1 MANFKIM
8 RNGLNTEIV
17 GDPHIGQSSEDVT
30 VTVTDDGTYQ
40 EYDKKL
46 YYSYCY
52 RNQIYRAIA
61 DKNSSG
67 EFIIPMTAFLEPGL
81 IKLSVELSNGTNKP
95 TCNACFIIATNG
107 AKSVAASD
115 ILPDEETWQSYIQ
128 SYLKSDIVHK
138 PTVDALEKRIDNLI
152 LSSGTESSAELQ
164 DVRVGY
170 DGKVYPTAGDAVREQ
185 VVQIMQQG
193 SNSGSGIT
201 EDAKV
206 LLLCILRNG
215 IYKSDQSANIT
226 ALGVAL
232 DSEDVKPSG
241 NIYAVTNNLSGVTTD
256 NTRTYAIENSTY
268 VATLSVPKNST
279 IENVTITMGGVNI
292 TDDVYVDGVITI
304 TSVAGDVVITATASV
319 VDLMKNA
326 TIIEDEYCK
335 IDGTILTNQ
344 TNYAR
349 TDYIDVSG
357 CTKLVLTTRGNGWIP
372 WGIRFFDKDKTF
384 LKSHHEGTDGY
395 LGGNYHEFI
404 EVEIP
409 DGCKYMIC
417 SNTKQ
422 SMSSIVIKAY

>member
-1 MANFKIM
+1 MANIQDLLKQLLTAVYGKDVRQAIHDAIYQCYEDGKAGAIDLVA
-8 RNGLNTEIV
+8 RKNLEVEKAERQQEIAV
-17 GDPHIGQSSEDVT
+17 ERARINNFTTLGEGSTTGD
-30 VTVTDDGTYQ
+30 
-40 EYDKKL
+40 
-46 YYSYCY
+46 
-52 RNQIYRAIA
+52 
-61 DKNSSG
+61 
-67 EFIIPMTAFLEPGL
+67 
-81 IKLSVELSNGTNKP
+81 
-95 TCNACFIIATNG
+95 
-107 AKSVAASD
+107 
-115 ILPDEETWQSYIQ
+115 
-128 SYLKSDIVHK
+128 
-138 PTVDALEKRIDNLI
+138 
-152 LSSGTESSAELQ
+152 AELQ

-170 DGKVYPTAGDAVREQ
+170 DGKVYPSAGDAVREQ

-206 LLLCILRNG
+206 LLLGILRNG

-304 TSVAGDVVITATASV
+304 TSVAGNVVITATASA

-326 TIIEDEYCK
+326 TIIEDEFCK

-344 TNYAR
+344 NYAR

-357 CTKLVLTTRGNGWIP
+357 CTKLVLTTSGNGWIS

-384 LKSHHEGTDGY
+384 LESHHEGTDGY

>member
-1 MANFKIM
+1 MANFTIM
-8 RNGLNTEIV
+8 RNGLYAELLE
-17 GDPHIGQSSEDVT
+17 DAHLGQSSENIT
-30 VTVTDDGTYQ
+30 VTVTDDGTYSG
-40 EYDKKL
+40 YTKKL
-46 YYSYCY
+46 YYSYGY
-52 RNQIYRAIA
+52 RNQVYRAIA

-67 EFIIPMTAFLEPGL
+67 EFVIPVTAFLEPG
-81 IKLSVELSNGTNKP
+81 IVKLSLELSNGTNKP
-95 TCNACFIIATNG
+95 TCNACFIIATDG
-107 AKSVAASD
+107 AKSLAASD
-115 ILPDEETWQSYIQ
+115 ILPDDATWEQYVASYV
-128 SYLKSDIVHK
+128 KSHADTLRGEKGDKGDKGDTGASGV
-138 PTVDALEKRIDNLI
+138 PTDEQTKKAVYSWLTEHPEAT
-152 LSSGTESSAELQ
+152 SG
-164 DVRVGY
+164 V
-170 DGKVYPTAGDAVREQ
+170 
-185 VVQIMQQG
+185 
-193 SNSGSGIT
+193 T

-206 LLLCILRNG
+206 LLLGILRNG

-232 DSEDVKPSG
+232 DIEDVEPSG

-292 TDDVYVDGVITI
+292 TDDVYVNGVITI
-304 TSVAGDVVITATASV
+304 TSVAGNVVITATASA

-326 TIIEDEYCK
+326 TIIEDEFCNAK
-335 IDGTILTNQ
+335 GTILTNQ

-357 CTKLVLTTRGNGWIP
+357 CTKLVLTTRRGGWIP

-384 LKSHHEGTDGY
+384 LESHGDGTDGY

-404 EVEIP
+404 EIEIP

-422 SMSSIVIKAY
+422 SVSSIVIKAY

>member
-30 VTVTDDGTYQ
+30 VTVSDDGTFSGYT
-40 EYDKKL
+40 KRL

-52 RNQIYRAIA
+52 HNEVHRALCA
-61 DKNSSG
+61 VNSNN
-67 EFIIPMTAFLEPGL
+67 EFIIPVQAFYEPGMV
-81 IKLSVELSNGTNKP
+81 KLSVELSNGTNRP
-95 TCNACFIIATNG
+95 VCNACFLVVTNG
-107 AKSVAASD
+107 AKDINAAV
-115 ILPDEETWQSYIQ
+115 LPSEKTWQEYVD

-138 PTVDALEKRIDNLI
+138 PTVDVLEKRIDNLI

-170 DGKVYPTAGDAVREQ
+170 DGKIYPSAGDAVREQ

-241 NIYAVTNNLSGVTTD
+241 NIYAVTNDLSGVTTD

-304 TSVAGDVVITATASV
+304 TSVAGDVVITATASA

-326 TIIEDEYCK
+326 TIIEDELCR
-335 IDGTILTNQ
+335 DGTIITNQ
-344 TNYAR
+344 PNYAR

-357 CTKLVLTTRGNGWIP
+357 LTKLVFTTRSGGWIP
-372 WGIRFFDKDKTF
+372 WGICFFDKDKTF
-384 LKSHHEGTDGY
+384 LESRGAGTDGY
-395 LGGNYHEFI
+395 LGGNYYESI
-404 EVEIP
+404 EIEIP

-422 SMSSIVIKAY
+422 SMSNIVIKAY